1 MSPLQKGAKVK
12 DFRVKFL
19 LVLRHSVGL
28 FLATF
33 FAGTGVGAIVTN
45 GNWMLGSLI
54 GVGTAFAGVL
64 TYVGVSLAWTGELQ
78 EDAIRNAFRAAVAK
92 QENENIQDAL
102 RVERDGNF
110 DWDDLDDHDPELADP
125 NDAPRQ

>member
-1 MSPLQKGAKVK
+1 MK
-12 DFRVKFL
+12 DFRIKL
-19 LVLRHSVGL
+19 WLVLRHSVGL

-64 TYVGVSLAWTGELQ
+64 TYVGVSLAWTGQLK

-92 QENENIQDAL
+92 QDNENIQDAL
-102 RVERDGNF
+102 KVEQDGHF
-110 DWDDLDDHDPELADP
+110 DFDDLARYQYEDPTITDDKA
-125 NDAPRQ
+125 

>member
-1 MSPLQKGAKVK
+1 VK
-12 DFRVKFL
+12 DLKTKIW
-19 LVLRHSVGL
+19 LVLRHSIGL

-64 TYVGVSLAWTGELQ
+64 TYVGVSLAWTGQLE

-92 QENENIQDAL
+92 QDNENIQDAL
-102 RVERDGNF
+102 KIQQDGDF
-110 DWDDLDDHDPELADP
+110 DFDDIAKYQDEDKDLA
-125 NDAPRQ
+125 

>member
-1 MSPLQKGAKVK
+1 LQERAKVK
-12 DFRVKFL
+12 DLKIKVW
-19 LVLRHSVGL
+19 LVLRHSIGL

-64 TYVGVSLAWTGELQ
+64 TYVGVSLAWTGQLE

-92 QENENIQDAL
+92 QDNENIQDAL
-102 RVERDGNF
+102 KVQQDGDF
-110 DWDDLDDHDPELADP
+110 DFDDIAKFQDEDKDLA
-125 NDAPRQ
+125 

>member
-1 MSPLQKGAKVK
+1 VNEIKTKI
-12 DFRVKFL
+12 L

-33 FAGTGVGAIVTN
+33 FAGTGVGAIVTD

-78 EDAIRNAFRAAVAK
+78 DDAIRNAFRAAVAK
-92 QENENIQDAL
+92 QDNENIQDAL
-102 RVERDGNF
+102 KVERDGKF
-110 DWDDLDDHDPELADP
+110 DFDDLDDHDPELADK
-125 NDAPRQ
+125 